1 VQRNK
6 NWRPGSGKIGLVG
19 LFWPFSFI
27 FIFCFLKATLMRH
40 FVVTATILSAFS
52 ATLLLLAPATVQAAD
67 QKPRELAM
75 ETYRF
80 LDAAQGKLDTW
91 VKNANKADYFS
102 QFSNPAKTIA
112 AKWPQ
117 PLKEEYY
124 DYADCYFALDLLI
137 RYTDKAVV
145 DKSWNDPVEVARK
158 TRFTNALRECQRDLR
173 KML

>member
-1 VQRNK
+1 MRN
-6 NWRPGSGKIGLVG
+6 L
-19 LFWPFSFI
+19 
-27 FIFCFLKATLMRH
+27 
-40 FVVTATILSAFS
+40 VVTATFLSSIA
-52 ATLLLLAPATVQAAD
+52 AVLLLATPVAAQAD

-75 ETYRF
+75 ESYRF
-80 LDAAQGKLDTW
+80 MEGAQGKLDSW
-91 VKNANKADYFS
+91 IKNANKADYFS

-137 RYTDKAVV
+137 RYTDKAMV
-145 DKSWNDPVEVARK
+145 DKSWNDPVQVARK